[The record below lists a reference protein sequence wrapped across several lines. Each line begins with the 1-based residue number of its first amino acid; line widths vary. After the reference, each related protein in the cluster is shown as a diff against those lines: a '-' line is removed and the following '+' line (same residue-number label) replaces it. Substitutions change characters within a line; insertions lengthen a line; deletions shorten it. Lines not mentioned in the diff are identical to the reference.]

1 MRPQHQEARDLR
13 RVDRHDLL
21 RLSADVLGG
30 RHLLAAEVKELV
42 LQAGRWLPSPDPAV
56 DLVRALPRA
65 PGGEEVLPT
74 LLVGDAEVVPL
85 RAPLLVPEE
94 LRAPFEGRDTAA
106 VAAAL
111 RPLDVVEAAL
121 VRHRRPVERS
131 GDRGPDAP
139 AVLADHRDRQPPLRM
154 PHTGNTSMNRA
165 NRLRVTQHQVDLPIE
180 GA

>member
-1 MRPQHQEARDLR
+1 MRPQHQEADQLR
-13 RVDRHDLL
+13 RVDGHELV
-21 RLSADVLGG
+21 RLGADIPRG
-30 RHLLAAEVKELV
+30 RHLLAAQEEKLV
-42 LQAGRWLPSPDPAV
+42 LQADRWLLSPDLAV

-65 PGGEEVLPT
+65 PRGEEVFPT

-94 LRAPFEGRDTAA
+94 LRAPFEGRDAPA

-121 VRHRRPVERS
+121 VRDRRPVVRS

-139 AVLADHRDRQPPLRM
+139 
-154 PHTGNTSMNRA
+154 
-165 NRLRVTQHQVDLPIE
+165 
-180 GA
+180 